1 MCGIALLAV
10 SALGQAEEQ
19 PQIKRV
25 PAVNGAYVFKPVSI
39 TPSPDGEGY
48 NGRFL
53 FINKGASPLMV
64 SGFHKPEKGK
74 LEPRFIRYQT
84 LNGGV
89 WKDLEIGYCG
99 TGAEEF
105 PMKPQESYEFH
116 ADLYSFDEQDAPLTG
131 RIGFD
136 VYSCLPHPFTG
147 LQILAAAAGP
157 G

>member
-25 PAVNGAYVFKPVSI
+25 PAVNGTYVFKPVSI

-147 LQILAAAAGP
+147 LRILAAAAGP
-157 G
+157 E